1 WLQYLQEQDSAVC
14 FYCAT
19 AVQQK
24 MPLTNYIDDTF
35 TKAGF
40 SNWQKAKLKFSKH
53 EQSGFHKNAV
63 EMVTKFHKNKKSIRE
78 ILSAEYEEERNDNR
92 KALMA
97 ILTSMQFLSQQGLP
111 LRGVYINNEE
121 NAESGELNSNIH
133 QLLRLRASN
142 IPMLTIWLK
151 KSQDKFTRPQIQNE
165 VMEIMAHEI
174 LRKIASRFSGCKFSV
189 MVDESTGISNA
200 EQLVF
205 CLRYVDDD
213 LNTHEE
219 FIGMHSLESTSAAS
233 ITNTIEGIMLRMSI
247 QLKDCRGQCYDGAS
261 SMAGC
266 KTGVVTSLLS
276 KEPRALYTHCYG
288 HALNLAV
295 QETVKKNHILRDTLD
310 TIEEMMKLIK
320 KSPKR
325 ETIFNK
331 RGSKYHANDS

>member
-1 WLQYLQEQDSAVC
+1 WLHYLQEQDSAVC

-24 MPLTNYIDDTF
+24 MPQTNYIDNTF

-63 EMVTKFHKNKKSIRE
+63 EMVTNFHKNKKSIGG

-97 ILTSMQFLSQQGLP
+97 ILTSMQFLSRQGLS

-121 NAESGELNSNIH
+121 NAESGEL
-133 QLLRLRASN
+133 LRLRASD
-142 IPMLTIWLK
+142 IPMLTTWLK
-151 KSQDKFTRPQIQNE
+151 KSQDKFTSTQIQNE

-174 LRKIASRFSGCKFSV
+174 LRKIASRFSGRKFSV
-189 MVDESTGISNA
+189 MVHESTDISNT

-205 CLRYVDDD
+205 CVRYVDDD

-219 FIGMHSLESTSAAS
+219 FIGMHNLESTSAAS
-233 ITNTIEGIMLRMSI
+233 IINTIEDIMLRMSI

-261 SMAGC
+261 SMAGY
-266 KTGVVTSLLS
+266 KTGVATSLLS

-310 TIEEMMKLIK
+310 TIEEMVNIIAGYPSYQSLIK
-320 KSPKR
+320 GNTIRVQKS
-325 ETIFNK
+325 
-331 RGSKYHANDS
+331 